1 MAEVRLEGLHKRIS
15 STVVIPD
22 LTLTV
27 RNGEFFT
34 LVGPSGCGKSTL
46 LHLIAGLEAPTSGR
60 ILFDGRD
67 VTGLA
72 PRERDIALVFQNY
85 ALYPHMTVRENLAFP
100 LKVGPRTE
108 GYDRTKIER
117 EVERVAELLGLTP
130 LLERRPRE
138 LSGGQRQRVA
148 LGRAL
153 IRRPSVF
160 LLDEPLS
167 NLDAQLRAGMR
178 TELRRLH
185 DQFGITMIY
194 VTHDQTEAMTLADRL
209 AVLDHGELRQIG
221 TPHDLYAMPGNVFV
235 AGFIG
240 HPPMNLFEARLEAGK
255 AAAGSI
261 RVPLPPDIPRH
272 HHDVVTLGIRP
283 ENICVHALNRPGI
296 ESTLQR
302 ALAGEGIAGTVRLI
316 EHTGGQ
322 VWVTCEVQQVGGP
335 TSVHAID
342 TMTLVGLTAGGFQA
356 RPGDQVFLSMEKAI
370 PHVFDGQTGSRLGG
384 EMITYPSDRHSGV
397 NHCYEAQ
404 PRQRTAEGQ
413 ESGSS

>member
-1 MAEVRLEGLHKRIS
+1 MAEVRLERLHKRIGAS
-15 STVVIPD
+15 AIIPD

-27 RNGEFFT
+27 RDGEFFT

-46 LHLIAGLEAPTSGR
+46 LHLIAGLETPTSGR
-60 ILFDGRD
+60 ILFDGQD

-85 ALYPHMTVRENLAFP
+85 ALYPHMTVSENLAFP

-108 GYDRTKIER
+108 GYDRATIER
-117 EVERVAELLGLTP
+117 EVQRVADLLGLAP

-178 TELRRLH
+178 AELRRLH

-209 AVLDHGELRQIG
+209 AVLDHGQLRQIG
-221 TPHDLYAMPGNVFV
+221 TPHNLYAMPDNVFV

-240 HPPMNLFEARLEAGK
+240 HPPMNLFEARLESGEAVT
-255 AAAGSI
+255 GSI
-261 RVPLPPDIPRH
+261 RVPLPPDILR
-272 HHDVVTLGIRP
+272 HHDVVMVGIRP
-283 ENICVHALNRPGI
+283 EDICVRAVNAPEI
-296 ESTLQR
+296 ESAHQR
-302 ALAGEGIAGTVRLI
+302 ALAGESVTGTVRLI

-322 VWVTCEVQQVGGP
+322 VWVTCEVQPIDRPV
-335 TSVHAID
+335 SVQA
-342 TMTLVGLTAGGFQA
+342 TEAMTLVGLTTGGFQA
-356 RPGDQVFLSMEKAI
+356 RPGDRVFLSMEKAVL
-370 PHVFDGQTGSRLGG
+370 HLFDVQTGSRLGG
-384 EMITYPSDRHSGV
+384 EMSTYPIDLV
-397 NHCYEAQ
+397 
-404 PRQRTAEGQ
+404 T
-413 ESGSS
+413 